1 MIKMADG
8 AAAIE
13 EASKLEWEGRE
24 VEPRHLTVDQMGAAE
39 REESSK
45 EVLYAILIASLHY
58 KDDGT
63 RVFKDRAALGLIPN
77 IRQYRL
83 VGLAVACAKFNKP
96 PESELPK
103 L

>member
-1 MIKMADG
+1 MAG
-8 AAAIE
+8 ESPIAE
-13 EASKLEWEGRE
+13 EPAKLEWEGRE
-24 VEPRHLTVDQMGAAE
+24 VEPRHLSVDQMGAAE
-39 REESSK
+39 REENNK
-45 EVLYAILIASLHY
+45 EVLFAILIASLHY

-63 RVFKDRAALGLIPN
+63 RVFKDRATLGLIPN